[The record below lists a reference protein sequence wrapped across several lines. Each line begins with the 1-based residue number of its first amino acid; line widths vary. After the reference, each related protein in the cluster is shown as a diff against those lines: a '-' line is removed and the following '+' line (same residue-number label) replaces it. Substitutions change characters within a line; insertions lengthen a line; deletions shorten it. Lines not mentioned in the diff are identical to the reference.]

1 MSHSVSHNEHSDDD
15 STAPTFRQSFSADF
29 DHMFSQLSVSKDQE
43 DNNIADADANA
54 GQGKLC
60 DYVTVIGTG

>member
-15 STAPTFRQSFSADF
+15 SAAPTFRQSFSADF

-43 DNNIADADANA
+43 DNNNADADA